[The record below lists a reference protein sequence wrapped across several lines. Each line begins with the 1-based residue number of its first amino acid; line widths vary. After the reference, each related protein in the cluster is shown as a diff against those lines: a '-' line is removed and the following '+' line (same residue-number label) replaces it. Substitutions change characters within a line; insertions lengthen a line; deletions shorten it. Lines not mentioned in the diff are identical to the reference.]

1 MLNAIAAGAM
11 MLSSVSAPVTGPGMH
26 VVAPPDDM
34 TVSVVYANGS
44 GCKPGTAAVEVSPD
58 KKAFTVTYS
67 AFTAQV
73 GPEAKPTDF
82 RRNCQLGLNVDVPP
96 GYTYAIAQADYRGYA
111 RLEQGASASQR
122 AFYYFQGMSHTTET
136 RRTFQGFMDDDWQQT
151 DLVGIESLT
160 WHPCGAQRYLNVNT
174 DLRVKAGNSPKGTT
188 SFITMD
194 SSDMSLTTVFRVTWA
209 KCR

>member
-11 MLSSVSAPVTGPGMH
+11 MLSSLSAPVTGSGMH
-26 VVAPPDDM
+26 IVAPPDEM

-73 GPEAKPTDF
+73 GPESSPTDF
-82 RRNCQLGLNVDVPP
+82 RKNCQLGLNVDVPS

-111 RLEQGASASQR
+111 RLEKGAYASQR

-136 RRTFQGFMDDDWQQT
+136 NRKFNGFLDDFWQET
-151 DLVGIESLT
+151 DLVEVESLT

-174 DLRVKAGNSPKGTT
+174 DLRVNRGTSDKTTT

-194 SSDMSLTTVFRVTWA
+194 SSDMSLTTLYRVVFA
-209 KCR
+209 EC